1 QIDGVQIGLLNCADN
16 GFFKCFPI
24 INFAE

>member
-16 GFFKCFPI
+16 GFFKCFPL
-24 INFAE
+24 INFAK

>member
-1 QIDGVQIGLLNCADN
+1 DGVQIGLLNCADN

-24 INFAE
+24 NNFAK